1 MHNPLLELGLVI
13 ALGIGAQWVGWR
25 LRLPSIL
32 FLLLFG
38 VLAGP
43 VWGWVHPDALF
54 GDLLMP
60 LVSVCVGLILFE
72 GGLSLRRAELHGAAR
87 TTWSLVS
94 VGALITWAIATAAAL
109 LFLKTNL
116 EMSLLLGAILI
127 VTGPTVIG
135 PLLLHVR
142 PRGAVGPILKWEGI
156 LIDPVGAAL
165 GVLVF
170 EAVIAGHMESA
181 PALVAFGV
189 LKTLLVGVLIG
200 LAAAAFLLLFL
211 ERHWI
216 PEHLQTPGTLAL
228 VVGAFVV
235 SNQLQ
240 SESGLLTVTL
250 MGIILANQNRVEVR
264 HVIEFKENLRV
275 VLLSTLFIILAA
287 RLDIGHL
294 SHIQPGLLAFIG
306 ALVFV
311 ARPVAVGLCTLGS
324 QLSARER
331 IFLAC
336 VAPRGIIAAAIASV
350 FALGLERKGFA
361 YGEQLIATTFLVVAS
376 TVLFY
381 GLLAGPLARLLGVS
395 QPNPQGV
402 LIVGA
407 HPLARQLGRALK
419 REGIRTILI
428 DNNWANVAAARLEGI
443 KAHLGNAVSEY
454 VLEELDLE
462 DIGHMIALTA
472 NNKVNTLAALNF
484 SDVFGRRNVYQLAP
498 EAHVGRLRDDTAP
511 KHLQGRQ
518 VFEKDCSFASLQ
530 ERATAGTIIK
540 TTRLSKEF
548 SYAAF
553 RDQYG
558 DTAMPLFRLSQGGLL
573 QIAAPDE
580 AFSPGAGD
588 RVISLV
594 PPLPY

>member
-25 LRLPSIL
+25 VRLPSIL

-43 VWGWVHPDALF
+43 VLDWVHPDALF

-60 LVSVCVGLILFE
+60 LVSVSVGLILFE
-72 GGLSLRRAELHGAAR
+72 GGLSLRRAELDGAAR
-87 TTWSLVS
+87 VTWSLVS
-94 VGALITWAIATAAAL
+94 IGALITWAVATAAAL
-109 LFLKTNL
+109 LLLKTNL
-116 EMSLLLGAILI
+116 EMSLLLGAVLI

-142 PRGAVGPILKWEGI
+142 PRGAVGPVLKWEGI

-170 EAVIAGHMESA
+170 EAVLAGHMESA
-181 PALVAFGV
+181 PALIAFGV
-189 LKTLLVGVLIG
+189 LKTLLVGVLMG
-200 LAAAAFLLLFL
+200 LAAAAILLLLL

-216 PEHLQTPGTLAL
+216 PEHLQTPGTLAV
-228 VVGAFVV
+228 VVGAFVG
-235 SNQLQ
+235 SNLLQ
-240 SESGLLTVTL
+240 PESGLLSVTL
-250 MGIILANQNRVEVR
+250 MGIVLANQDRVEVR

-287 RLDIGHL
+287 RLDIGHF
-294 SHIQPGLLAFIG
+294 SHVQPGLVAFI
-306 ALVFV
+306 AVLVLV
-311 ARPVAVGLCTLGS
+311 ARPIAVALCTFGS

-336 VAPRGIIAAAIASV
+336 VAPRGIVAAAIASV

-361 YGEQLIATTFLVVAS
+361 FGEELIATTFLVVAS
-376 TVLFY
+376 TVLLY
-381 GLLAGPLARLLGVS
+381 GLTARPLARRLGVS
-395 QPNPQGV
+395 QSNPQGV

-407 HPLARQLGRALK
+407 HPLARQLGHALK

-428 DNNWANVAAARLEGI
+428 DNNWTNVAAARLDGL

-454 VLEELDLE
+454 ILEELDLE
-462 DIGHMIALTA
+462 DIGRMIALTA
-472 NNKVNTLAALNF
+472 NNKVNTLAVLNF
-484 SDVFGRRNVYQLAP
+484 SDVLGRRNVYQLAP
-498 EAHVGRLRDDTAP
+498 ETGASRLRDDSAP

-518 VFEKDCSFASLQ
+518 LFEKNCSFASLHD
-530 ERATAGTIIK
+530 RAAAGAVIK

-548 SYAAF
+548 PYAYF

-558 DTAMPLFRLSQGGLL
+558 DTAMPLFVLSQGGLL
-573 QIAAPDE
+573 HIVAADEPIAPQ
-580 AFSPGAGD
+580 PGD
-588 RVISLV
+588 RVVSLV